1 MGIERAICENQTS
14 HFYVKTVLLYGQKP
28 GEQRRGYKV
37 EYRVLLIIAVS
48 EEFLAFAGRIR

>member
-1 MGIERAICENQTS
+1 M
-14 HFYVKTVLLYGQKP
+14 KTVLLTGQKL

-37 EYRVLLIIAVS
+37 ELRVLLIAVS